1 MIVHVY
7 LRLDPRITLKLE
19 HFDGNLGLCADS
31 TMIIILYVGASP
43 TASVQGD
50 ERRLVEIFFII
61 WNFDCSWPRLTMSF
75 L

>member
-7 LRLDPRITLKLE
+7 LRLDLRITLDLA

-31 TMIIILYVGASP
+31 TMIIILCVGAPP

-50 ERRLVEIFFII
+50 ERRMVEIFFII

>member
-7 LRLDPRITLKLE
+7 LRLDLRITLNLA

-31 TMIIILYVGASP
+31 TMIIILCGGASP

-50 ERRLVEIFFII
+50 ERRMVEIFFII

>member
-1 MIVHVY
+1 MIVHDY
-7 LRLDPRITLKLE
+7 RRLHIRITLNLE

-31 TMIIILYVGASP
+31 TVMIILCGGASP

-50 ERRLVEIFFII
+50 EGRLVQIVFIF
-61 WNFDCSWPRLTMSF
+61 WNFDCSWPRLTRSF

>member
-7 LRLDPRITLKLE
+7 LRLDLRITLNLE

-31 TMIIILYVGASP
+31 TMIIILYGRASP
-43 TASVQGD
+43 TASVQDD
-50 ERRLVEIFFII
+50 ERRMVEIFFII
-61 WNFDCSWPRLTMSF
+61 WNFDCSWPRLTISF